1 MHKINNYNIF
11 KYIYKYFLD
20 KRTQQK
26 RLPKDIHTSM
36 NDDKRVGDHL
46 KLSETADYRGPY

>member
-11 KYIYKYFLD
+11 KYIQIFPRQK
-20 KRTQQK
+20 TQQK
-26 RLPKDIHTSM
+26 RVSKDIHTSM